1 MQQLTNI
8 LKRIDNKGYKAYND
22 LKGSYAFN
30 AFTFHLDHV
39 QADPFASPSR
49 ARVVLKRDSLG
60 LGPECDETEARRI
73 AVVDYFAREV
83 QKQLYKDNQKKAIE
97 IDGPGQEV
105 MDRTAA
111 ALGNDD
117 LSIRLSI
124 HLPAKGRTIL
134 GKQAEQRLTKDLPD
148 IIHQAVS
155 RYNKEE
161 LHRCLELADQQ
172 EAIRRFLKDHGYV
185 TFVANGSILPR
196 QSGISN
202 KPLQGS
208 EVVSFQSPES
218 MEVEIEL
225 PHREPIRGMALKEGI
240 NIIVG
245 GGYHGKS
252 TLLEAVE
259 RGVYNHRA
267 KDGREFVLTNHSACK
282 VRAEDGR
289 SVSSV
294 NISPFIANLPIQK
307 DTRTFTTDN
316 ASGSTSQAA
325 CIMESLEAGTECLL
339 MDEDTSA
346 TNFMIRDG
354 RMQELVAKEKEPI
367 TPFIDKVRALYEQHG
382 VSTILV
388 VGGAGDYF
396 DVADRVVMM
405 EEYLPKDV
413 TAQAKDIASRF
424 GTDRRKEAG
433 SSFGDITSRTVQLT
447 SFQAQ
452 KGKKEKVGGKGLYSI
467 MYGKDNI
474 DVSGVEQLINPSQ
487 TNAVAEMI
495 RHAVRKLGR
504 EAPLEDI
511 LSLIEQELDEHG
523 LDAVS
528 PFQGQHPGDLARP
541 RRYELAAAIN
551 RYRPLQIK

>member
-1 MQQLTNI
+1 MQQLTQI
-8 LKRIDNKGYKAYND
+8 LQRIDNKGYKAYND
-22 LKGSYAFN
+22 IKGSYSFG
-30 AFTFHLDHV
+30 AFTLWVDHV

-49 ARVVLKRDSLG
+49 IRVVMKRSSLG
-60 LGPECDETEARRI
+60 LGTECDETEARETA
-73 AVVDYFAREV
+73 AVDFFARKV
-83 QKQLYKDNQKKAIE
+83 QQQLNKDEQKKAIV

-105 MDRTAA
+105 MDRTAV
-111 ALGNDD
+111 ALSEKE
-117 LSIRLSI
+117 LSIRLSL

-134 GKQAEQRLTKDLPD
+134 GKQAQQRLTKDLPE
-148 IIHQAVS
+148 IIDKAVTQFQ
-155 RYNKEE
+155 KEE
-161 LHRCLELADQQ
+161 LQQHLELADDQQ
-172 EAIRRFLKDHGYV
+172 AVRRYLNENGYI

-202 KPLQGS
+202 KPLRDSG
-208 EVVSFQSPES
+208 VVPFHSPES
-218 MEVEIEL
+218 LEVEIDL
-225 PHREPIRGMALKEGI
+225 PHRGTIKGMALKEGI

-259 RGVYNHRA
+259 RGVYNHRLE
-267 KDGREFVLTNHSACK
+267 DGREFVLTNDSSCK

-289 SVSSV
+289 SVSGV
-294 NISPFIANLPIQK
+294 NISPFISNLPNEK
-307 DTRTFTTDN
+307 DTRSFSTDN

-325 CIMESLEAGTECLL
+325 GIMESLEAGTQCLL

-354 RMQELVAKEKEPI
+354 CMQELVAKEKEPI
-367 TPFIDKVRALYEQHG
+367 TPFIDKVRALHEEHG

-413 TAQAKDIASRF
+413 TQEAKDIAGRIGS
-424 GTDRRKEAG
+424 DRRKEAG
-433 SSFGDITSRTVQLT
+433 TTFGDITPRTIQLT

-452 KGKKEKVGGKGLYSI
+452 KGKKEKVGGKGLYTI

-474 DVSGVEQLINPSQ
+474 DVSGVEQLIDSSQ
-487 TNAVAEMI
+487 TNAIAEMI
-495 RHAVRKLGR
+495 RHAVQELGK
-504 EAPLEDI
+504 EAVLEDI
-511 LSLIEQELDEHG
+511 LSFIERELKEQG

-541 RRYELAAAIN
+541 RRFELAAAIN
-551 RYRPLQIK
+551 RYRPVKVK